1 MYHPAEIQS
10 LSKAQLKKLLTGGQV
25 RIKSGK
31 GQIINLSQEQ
41 HKKLNRAALKGS
53 GCNIMLDPYQQDE
66 VCGNGIKGAFKK
78 LGSFVKGNKEAFRP
92 LAKSLKQSGN
102 EAIAQA
108 AMRALDEGVDP
119 SLVSAYAN
127 MSSSALQGP
136 RQQGSGFIK
145 KLNKFVKTPAVKTVR
160 KSFRPL
166 GQAMLTAGQDMA
178 MQGLEQATEQAMTG
192 MSGQGFIKKLNKFV
206 KTPAVKT
213 VRKAFRPLGEAMLT
227 AGQDMAMQ
235 GLEQATEQAMG
246 SMTGMGAKGGMFFT
260 GKGIIK
266 KGKKMAG
273 SALYPA
279 GYGSGVN
286 RYGNY
291 TAPYG
296 GATPD
301 GWG

>member
-41 HKKLNRAALKGS
+41 HKKLKRAALKGS

-145 KLNKFVKTPAVKTVR
+145 KLGKFVKTPAMKTVR

-166 GQAMLTAGQDMA
+166 GQ
-178 MQGLEQATEQAMTG
+178 
-192 MSGQGFIKKLNKFV
+192 
-206 KTPAVKT
+206 
-213 VRKAFRPLGEAMLT
+213 AMLT